1 MTTAFDEYAETY
13 DEWFLK
19 NPNVLES
26 EACLVAHCLGAEPG
40 QALSVGC
47 GTGLFESILKRRF
60 GILVG
65 YGLEPTEGSAKVARL
80 RGLEVQA
87 GRAEAMPWYED
98 GSFDTVMF
106 NGSPGYIEDL
116 AAAFRE
122 AFRILRPGGR
132 IVVLDVP
139 KESSYGLLYN
149 LAKAHGSWDHA
160 DLGGVQPPHVYPLVF
175 VQEARWRTT
184 DEKLAAL
191 AAVGFTSVV
200 TAQTLTRHPRYS
212 EDAVE
217 EPVPGHDRGDYV
229 GITAVRP

>member
-26 EACLVAHCLGAEPG
+26 EARLLAHCLGAEPG

-60 GILVG
+60 DIVVG
-65 YGLEPTEGSAKVARL
+65 HGLEPTEGSATVARL
-80 RGLEVQA
+80 RGLQVQA
-87 GRAEAMPWYED
+87 GRAEAMPYED
-98 GSFDTVMF
+98 GSFDTVLF

-116 AAAFRE
+116 AAAFRD

-160 DLGGVQPPHVYPLVF
+160 DLGGVQPPHVYPLIF

-191 AAVGFTSVV
+191 AAAGFTAPV

-229 GITAVRP
+229 GITAARP